1 MGQDIWDQHLSGI
14 SGLDHPI
21 SRRAFRLVVDQ
32 GWISRDAAAD
42 DLGVARSVARFHLD
56 KLVDLGLLRTRYERL
71 SGRTGPGAGRPAK
84 LYGRSDTEIDLSIP
98 PRRYDLAGSLL
109 AEAVSVSAA
118 NGTPVRDA
126 LADVAHARGKRV
138 GDELP
143 RQPSA
148 GSTMEPLMDVLARH
162 GYEPQERDGE
172 IALRNCPFH
181 TLAAQQRDLVCH
193 MNLDYLG
200 GMVEGAGG
208 ASGCCARLAPEEGY
222 CCVRLLCPEVGDAP
236 APARDASS

>member
-21 SRRAFRLVVDQ
+21 SRRAYRLVVDR

-42 DLGVARSVARFHLD
+42 ELDVARSVARFHLD
-56 KLVDLGLLRTRYERL
+56 KLVDLGLLQTRYERL

-118 NGTPVRDA
+118 DGTPVRDA

-138 GDELP
+138 GDEVP
-143 RQPSA
+143 RQPS
-148 GSTMEPLMDVLARH
+148 GSTTEPLMDVLARH

-200 GMVEGAGG
+200 GVLEGVEGAN
-208 ASGCCARLAPEEGY
+208 GCCARLAPEEGY
-222 CCVRLLCPEVGDAP
+222 CCVRLWCAPAGDARK
-236 APARDASS
+236 RDASD